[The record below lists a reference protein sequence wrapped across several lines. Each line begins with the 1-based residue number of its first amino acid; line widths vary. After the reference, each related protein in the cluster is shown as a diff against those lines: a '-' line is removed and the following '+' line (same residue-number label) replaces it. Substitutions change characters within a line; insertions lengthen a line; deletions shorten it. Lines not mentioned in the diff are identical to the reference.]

1 MRLIFPQK
9 TISGQMKSNFELDTK
24 SFLKR
29 LPK

>member
-24 SFLKR
+24 SFLK
-29 LPK
+29 KTT